1 LGALLASGISEILP
15 IKRVFLNFLR
25 SYNKWYEL
33 APESSGQAPASVW
46 YDAGKRKD
54 EQERE

>member
-46 YDAGKRKD
+46 HDARKRKD
-54 EQERE
+54 KQERE